1 MTCIQN
7 VSEETCDDTNCN
19 ANKHRLLKC
28 CVMCVLS
35 NTVVKNTHGNA
46 VCCQFFSYYSREIT
60 PHPIQTCLK
69 AFQNRFCVSTTPI
82 ALKNYLLKMQMS
94 FLSNVSTPGPFS
106 VQAEAQCLTSCSC
119 TMHILYT
126 CTAPCLCA
134 RLEFDLHTETIYP
147 CR

>member
-46 VCCQFFSYYSREIT
+46 VCCQFFFLLFKGNDPP
-60 PHPIQTCLK
+60 PHPDMFEGISKQIL
-69 AFQNRFCVSTTPI
+69 CVHYSYSIEKLPFEDANVI
-82 ALKNYLLKMQMS
+82 PVKCFHSRSILSASRGSMFDVMLVYDAYLIHLH
-94 FLSNVSTPGPFS
+94 
-106 VQAEAQCLTSCSC
+106 CSLPVC
-119 TMHILYT
+119 KTGV
-126 CTAPCLCA
+126 
-134 RLEFDLHTETIYP
+134 
-147 CR
+147 